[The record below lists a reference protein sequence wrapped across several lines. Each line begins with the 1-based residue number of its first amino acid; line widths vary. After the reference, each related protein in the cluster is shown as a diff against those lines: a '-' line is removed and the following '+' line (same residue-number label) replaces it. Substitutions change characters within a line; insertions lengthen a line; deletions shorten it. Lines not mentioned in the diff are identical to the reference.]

1 MAINYA
7 SKYSSKVAERF
18 KLKSLTEGA
27 INRDYEWSG
36 VSTVTVYSVP
46 TVEMKN
52 YQLSGLARYG
62 EPAELQNTKQD
73 LTVSKDRSFAITID
87 RKSLDDTQGAMEAG
101 KALARQIDEV
111 IIPEVDIYRLTAMA
125 TAAAANL
132 ATATAVVTKDNAYI
146 KFLAGTEWL
155 GEKKVPM
162 NGRRA
167 FVSYSFYSL
176 IKQDSAFMLASEMA
190 KEELETG
197 VVGKIDGVK
206 IIPVPSTYL
215 PDNTS
220 FIMCHPSATVGVTKL
235 EDYKT
240 HDNPPGINGVL
251 IEGRIRYDAFVLDAK
266 KDALYVHKTA

>member
-7 SKYSSKVAERF
+7 AKYSGKVAERF

-27 INRDYEWSG
+27 VNRDYEWSG

-46 TVEMKN
+46 TVPMGN
-52 YQLSGLARYG
+52 YSLSGLARYG
-62 EPAELQNTKQD
+62 TPAELQNTKQD

-87 RKSLDDTQGAMEAG
+87 KKSLDDTVGAMEAG
-101 KALARQIDEV
+101 KALARQTDEE
-111 IIPEVDIYRLTAMA
+111 IIPEVDIYRLAAMSTAAIANSA
-125 TAAAANL
+125 TAAAA
-132 ATATAVVTKDNAYI
+132 VTKDNAYI
-146 KFLAGTEWL
+146 KFLAGTEWM

-167 FVSYSFYSL
+167 FVSYAFYSL
-176 IKQDSAFMLASEMA
+176 IKQDPSFMLASEMA

-215 PDNTS
+215 PANTS

-266 KDALYVHKTA
+266 KDALYVHTIA

>member
-7 SKYSSKVAERF
+7 SKFSSKVAERF

-46 TVEMKN
+46 TVAMKN
-52 YQLSGLARYG
+52 YELTGLARYG
-62 EPAELQNTKQD
+62 TPTELQNTKQD
-73 LTVSKDRSFAITID
+73 LTVSRDRSFAITID

-111 IIPEVDIYRLTAMA
+111 IIPEVDIYRLAAMA
-125 TAAAANL
+125 TAAAANS
-132 ATATAVVTKDNAYI
+132 ATATAAVTKDNAYI

-162 NGRRA
+162 NNRKA
-167 FVSYSFYSL
+167 FVSYAFYSL

-215 PDNTS
+215 PANTS

-240 HDNPPGINGVL
+240 HDNPPGKL
-251 IEGRIRYDAFVLDAK
+251 LAA
-266 KDALYVHKTA
+266 